1 MSDEHED
8 RRKSDRRKRPRRMYD
23 ALHGKVTEEERQQY
37 DNQLWSRI
45 SGEDRRVQDRRSEK
59 DRRLVSWLLA

>member
-23 ALHGKVTEEERQQY
+23 ALHGKITEEERRHC
-37 DNQLWSRI
+37 DNLLWSRI
-45 SGEDRRVQDRRSEK
+45 SGEDRRMQDRRSEN
-59 DRRLVSWLLA
+59 DRRIVLWLLT